1 MIPTL
6 LVIGMVVGILS
17 QRRLP
22 LRTAVVALVVAAL
35 LWGLAV
41 GIASG
46 AVVIFFLGSGLALVN
61 LIVGAIAG
69 ASLVRATRRLVA

>member
-1 MIPTL
+1 LIPTL
-6 LVIGMVVGILS
+6 LVVGIVLGVLS

-22 LRTAVVALVVAAL
+22 FRPAVVALIAAAL

-46 AVVIFFLGSGLALVN
+46 SLFIFFGGTGLALVN
-61 LIVGAIAG
+61 LIVGAVAG
-69 ASLVRATRRLVA
+69 ASVMNATRRLVA